1 MNIGMRKP
9 SRHIKFELAAF
20 AAVFAAAYVVP
31 VSAAPPTPV
40 ENGLQY
46 QDVFNLEY
54 ATAPQASPDGQ
65 SVYYERR
72 SMDIMTD
79 RIGTNIWTVDLDG
92 GHHRAVLSGKAQ
104 YRMPRFSPDG
114 TRLAY
119 LSNEDGKTQIYIRW
133 LDSGDTTRVTN
144 LDRSPSNI
152 SWSPDGKQI
161 AFTMFVPGEGPSL
174 FRMPAQK
181 PKDAKWAPDVGVTD
195 KLTIRRNGSPGYV
208 PYGFTHVF
216 VVPTDGGTP
225 RQVTDGP
232 YNHNG
237 SISWVPGSD
246 AILISANRREN
257 WDRDRGESE
266 VYRVNLTDGS
276 TAMLT
281 NRDGPDGSPVVS
293 PRGDLVAY
301 TGNDDDGLTQQN
313 RDLYV
318 MNMDGSGVRNLTAGL
333 DRSVGNVQ
341 WNADGTGLYYSYVTS
356 GKRVVAFTNLAG
368 NGRVITEELGGTSL
382 GRPYAG
388 GTYGV
393 MPDGR
398 IVFTQRRTD
407 RPADLAV
414 IDRIGSVTTLTDLNG
429 DVIGHRRMATVER
442 IAANSSV
449 DGREVEGWV
458 AKPAGFDPSKK
469 YPLILE
475 IHGGPFSA
483 YGPMYSS
490 EIQLMAAQGYMVL
503 FANPRGSTSYGADFA
518 NLIHQNYPSEDY
530 NDLMDLVD
538 TTIAQGS
545 VDEDQ
550 LYVTGGSA
558 GGIMTAWIVGKTNRF
573 RAAVVAKPVI
583 NWTSLVLTSDA
594 GVGTVQTWFSDMPWN
609 VPEEYWESSPLSLV
623 GNVTTP
629 TMVLV
634 GTTDYRT
641 PASEAEQYYTALRLK
656 GVPTTLVTMPN
667 TDHGLASRPSNLIR
681 KVGNIIGWFKK
692 YEGATPAD

>member
-1 MNIGMRKP
+1 MKTKTGKK
-9 SRHIKFELAAF
+9 SRYSNLGIATFVTVCAAAF
-20 AAVFAAAYVVP
+20 AAPA
-31 VSAAPPTPV
+31 SAAPAELV
-40 ENGLQY
+40 DNGFQY
-46 QDVFNLEY
+46 EDVFNLEY
-54 ATAPQASPDGQ
+54 ATGMQASPDGQ

-79 RIGTNIWTVDLDG
+79 RAGTNIWAVDVNG
-92 GHHRAVLSGKAQ
+92 GNHRAVLSGKAQ
-104 YRMPRFSPDG
+104 YRMPRFSADG

-119 LSNEDGKTQIYIRW
+119 LSNEDGKTQIYVRW
-133 LDSGDTTRVTN
+133 LDNGNTARVTN

-152 SWSPDGKQI
+152 SWSPDGKHI
-161 AFTMFVPGEGPSL
+161 AFTMFVPEKAPSL
-174 FRMPAQK
+174 FAVPNKK
-181 PKDAKWAPDVGVTD
+181 PKDAIWASDVEVTD
-195 KLTIRRNGSPGYV
+195 KLTFRRNGSAGFV

-225 RQVTDGP
+225 RQVTNGP
-232 YNHNG
+232 YNHSS
-237 SISWVPGSD
+237 SISWMPDSRAVV
-246 AILISANRREN
+246 ISANRSENWERDPREN
-257 WDRDRGESE
+257 E
-266 VYRVNLTDGS
+266 VYRVSLSDGS
-276 TAMLT
+276 FTVLT
-281 NRDGPDGSPVVS
+281 SRDGPDGSPVVS
-293 PRGDLVAY
+293 PKGDLIAY

-333 DRSVGNVQ
+333 DRSVGNIQ

-356 GKRVVAFTNLAG
+356 GKRVVAYTNLAG
-368 NGRVITEELGGTSL
+368 NGRIITEELGGTSL

-388 GTYGV
+388 GAYHATS
-393 MPDGR
+393 DGR
-398 IVFTQRRTD
+398 IVFTLRRTD
-407 RPADLAV
+407 RPADLAIV
-414 IDRIGSVTTLTDLNG
+414 DRVGSVTILTDLNS
-429 DVIGHRRMATVER
+429 DVIGQRRMATVER
-442 IAANSSV
+442 IAAKSSV
-449 DGREVEGWV
+449 DGREIEGWV
-458 AKPAGFDPSKK
+458 AKPAGFDPSQK

-530 NDLMDLVD
+530 NDLMDLID

-609 VPEEYWESSPLSLV
+609 VPEEYWQSSPLSLV

-629 TMVLV
+629 TMVMV
-634 GTTDYRT
+634 GAADYRT
-641 PASEAEQYYTALRLK
+641 PASEAEQYYKALRLK
-656 GVPTTLVTMPN
+656 DVPTMLVTMPN
-667 TDHGLASRPSNLIR
+667 TDHGLANRPSNLIR
-681 KVGNIIGWFKK
+681 KVGNIVAWFKK
-692 YEGATPAD
+692 FEAAVAAN

>member
-1 MNIGMRKP
+1 MTISIRKQT
-9 SRHIKFELAAF
+9 RHFRAALAAF
-20 AAVFAAAYVVP
+20 AVAFSAVYVAP
-31 VSAAPPTPV
+31 ASAAPPTPV

-46 QDVFNLEY
+46 EDVFNLEY
-54 ATAPQASPDGQ
+54 ATSPQTTPDGQ

-79 RIGTNIWTVDLDG
+79 RVGTNIWTVDLDG
-92 GHHRAVLSGKAQ
+92 GNHRAVLSGKAQ

-144 LDRSPSNI
+144 LERSPSNI
-152 SWSPDGKQI
+152 SWSPDGKHM
-161 AFTMFVPGEGPSL
+161 AFTMFVPGQGPSL
-174 FRMPAQK
+174 FKMPAKK
-181 PKDAKWAPDVGVTD
+181 PKDAKWAAEVGVTD
-195 KLTIRRNGSPGYV
+195 KLTIRRNGAPGYV

-216 VVPTDGGTP
+216 VVPSDGGTP
-225 RQVTDGP
+225 RQVTNGS
-232 YNHNG
+232 YNHGG
-237 SISWVPGSD
+237 SISWAADSG
-246 AILISANRREN
+246 AIVISANRNEN
-257 WDRDRGESE
+257 WDRDRRESE
-266 VYRVNLTDGS
+266 IYRVSLTDGS
-276 TAMLT
+276 ITALT
-281 NRDGPDGSPVVS
+281 SRDGPDASPVVS
-293 PRGDLVAY
+293 PKGDLIAY

-341 WNADGTGLYYSYVTS
+341 WNAEGTGLYYSYVAS
-356 GKRVVAFTNLAG
+356 GKRVVAYTNLAG

-393 MPDGR
+393 MPAGR
-398 IVFTQRRTD
+398 IVFTERRTD

-414 IDRIGSVTTLTDLNG
+414 VDRIGSVTTLTDLNG
-429 DVIGHRRMATVER
+429 DVIGHRRMAAVER
-442 IAANSSV
+442 VTVNSSV
-449 DGREVEGWV
+449 DGREIEGWV

-490 EIQLMAAQGYMVL
+490 EVQLMAAQGYMVL

-609 VPEEYWESSPLSLV
+609 VPEEYWASSPLSLV
-623 GNVTTP
+623 GNVVTP

-641 PASEAEQYYTALRLK
+641 PASESEQYYTALRMK

-667 TDHGLASRPSNLIR
+667 TAHGLASRPSNLIR

-692 YEGATPAD
+692 YEGDALAD